1 LGKTFDKDI
10 IDMPSNSENPQ
21 VKLATV
27 AKSAAK
33 PGAKPTKTVSAA
45 PKISIVSAS
54 EDNFGPVAPTT
65 DKAEILKLKQLLAAV
80 VEKTSAKKK
89 DAKEIVDATL
99 AEIAAALGKGHSL
112 SLPPLGNLR
121 VVKSQEKGGATTMVL
136 RLRVGGGKDTG
147 EDGVADP
154 SDDS

>member
-1 LGKTFDKDI
+1 
-10 IDMPSNSENPQ
+10 MPSNPEKPQ

-27 AKSAAK
+27 SKSA
-33 PGAKPTKTVSAA
+33 TKTVAKPAKATAPA
-45 PKISIVSAS
+45 PKISIVTSND
-54 EDNFGPVAPTT
+54 EDFGPSAA
-65 DKAEILKLKQLLAAV
+65 DKVEILKLKQLLAAV

-121 VVKSQEKGGATTMVL
+121 VVKSQEKGGAKTMVL
-136 RLRVGGGKDTG
+136 RLRIGGGKDTG
-147 EDGVADP
+147 EDGVADLG
-154 SDDS
+154 DDS

>member
-1 LGKTFDKDI
+1 
-10 IDMPSNSENPQ
+10 MPNNSEKPQ

-27 AKSAAK
+27 SKSAPKTARPAK
-33 PGAKPTKTVSAA
+33 ATSAPAAAKVSA
-45 PKISIVSAS
+45 PKISIVAS
-54 EDNFGPVAPTT
+54 NDEDFGPAVA
-65 DKAEILKLKQLLAAV
+65 DKVESLKLKQLLAAV
-80 VEKTSAKKK
+80 VDKTSAKKK

-147 EDGVADP
+147 EDGVADTG
-154 SDDS
+154 DDS

>member
-1 LGKTFDKDI
+1 
-10 IDMPSNSENPQ
+10 MPSNPEKPQ

-27 AKSAAK
+27 SKSAAK
-33 PGAKPTKTVSAA
+33 SVAKPAKAAAPA
-45 PKISIVSAS
+45 PKISIVTSND
-54 EDNFGPVAPTT
+54 EDFGPSAAEKV
-65 DKAEILKLKQLLAAV
+65 EILKLKQLLAAV

-121 VVKSQEKGGATTMVL
+121 VVKSQEKGGAKTMVL
-136 RLRVGGGKDTG
+136 RLRIGGGKDTG
-147 EDGVADP
+147 EDGVADLG
-154 SDDS
+154 DDS

>member
-1 LGKTFDKDI
+1 
-10 IDMPSNSENPQ
+10 MPSNTEKPQ

-27 AKSAAK
+27 SKTAPKAAPKPAKA
-33 PGAKPTKTVSAA
+33 TTAA
-45 PKISIVSAS
+45 PKISIVTSND
-54 EDNFGPVAPTT
+54 EDFGPIAA
-65 DKAEILKLKQLLAAV
+65 DKAETLKLKQLLTAV

-121 VVKSQEKGGATTMVL
+121 VVKSQEKGGAKTMVL
-136 RLRVGGGKDTG
+136 RLRIGGGKDTA
-147 EDGVADP
+147 EDGVADLG
-154 SDDS
+154 DDS